1 MARAQLQDG
10 RPDVPDEILQ
20 AEFRK
25 VELGESAH
33 AADKRVWAMQALQ
46 KIQRELNLPES
57 TLEQLN
63 EADEA
68 SLAWVIIMDE
78 QMARKSGRQ
87 ARSREVADCCCFG
100 ISCSDRFQSE
110 SSFAVM
116 SAVLETHGCWSYPR
130 SLAGKPTLRI
140 SLASIPEPAN
150 AGVVGRGTA
159 AAAASMRAEACRLRC
174 AERARCGDGHTKG

>member
-1 MARAQLQDG
+1 MARAQLQGG

-20 AEFRK
+20 AELRS

-68 SLAWVIIMDE
+68 SLAV
-78 QMARKSGRQ
+78 
-87 ARSREVADCCCFG
+87 
-100 ISCSDRFQSE
+100 
-110 SSFAVM
+110 
-116 SAVLETHGCWSYPR
+116 
-130 SLAGKPTLRI
+130 
-140 SLASIPEPAN
+140 
-150 AGVVGRGTA
+150 
-159 AAAASMRAEACRLRC
+159 
-174 AERARCGDGHTKG
+174 